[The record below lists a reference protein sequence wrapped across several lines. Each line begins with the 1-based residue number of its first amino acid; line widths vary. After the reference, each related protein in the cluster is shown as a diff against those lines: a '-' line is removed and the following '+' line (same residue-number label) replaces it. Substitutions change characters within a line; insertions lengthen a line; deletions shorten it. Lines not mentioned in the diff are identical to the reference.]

1 MLRGF
6 VVLLLLCGFAS
17 CASPKAGGHHSGE
30 DHGDNG
36 DHGRGGEALE
46 DLLKAVQRS
55 LNGSLSVEGVV
66 GLFSKCNLSGIDFP
80 HPAQP
85 VNCSFADI
93 VGQPPYSVPSIIAKL
108 QQILNVTRE
117 QILAKAA
124 EIYGRCKGVLS
135 PPGGPN
141 HDPPKPP
148 KPPKGGRPGQGGWP
162 GQGGRH
168 RRSGEGIKSKMGK
181 GSHPESPR
189 SPGSES
195 PQSPGSESPKSP
207 GHEIPKGPRPAN
219 PRGQIPGSS
228 QHGGRN

>member
-30 DHGDNG
+30 DRGDNG

-148 KPPKGGRPGQGGWP
+148 KGGRPGQGGWP

-195 PQSPGSESPKSP
+195 PRSPGSESPKSP

-228 QHGGRN
+228 QHRGRN